1 MDEFLLIFR
10 RDYKTKDVQPSP
22 GQLQEH
28 LQKWQLWYGKLAEED
43 RLVRPQT
50 RWDAEGRVVDHH
62 KTVLNGPY
70 AEIKESIGGVTIIR
84 AASYEEATEIAS
96 ASPILDLGGTVEIR
110 KAM

>member
-10 RDYKTKDVQPSP
+10 RDHQTKDAQLSP
-22 GQLQEH
+22 EQLQEH
-28 LQKWQLWYGKLAEED
+28 FRKWQAWYKGLADED
-43 RLVRPQT
+43 RLARPQT

-70 AEIKESIGGVTIIR
+70 AEIKESIGGVAIIR
-84 AASYEEATEIAS
+84 AASYEEAVEIAK
-96 ASPILDLGGTVEIR
+96 ASPILDLRGTVEIR